1 MILAAL
7 LIATLAQ
14 VTAPGPSGRQAP
26 RVSSIQEATRIAAP
40 AAPVDP
46 FTPGTVV
53 SIPSGPR
60 VAKLAAPGSPVAAIR
75 LSVSIDESAGE
86 AGSAQ
91 LLQLLAV
98 DRARSRATHMGIKV
112 DGTRTPWG
120 IAYTV
125 TGATTDFD
133 QLVSLIRDAVAEP
146 DFTEES
152 FQATRR
158 ALRQQLLR
166 NQETPGARAFA
177 ELRAKAIPGTPAL
190 QGTPASLDRITR
202 AGLRDFWRRTHGGT
216 AMTVVV
222 AGDVPDAALLSAFEG
237 LGAARSTPPR
247 AAGTP
252 ATTPPSAT
260 QTYRH
265 WYGEAFAIPD
275 PLNPHAPVVALMVAD
290 QLRTMAD
297 SLEASV
303 QLWESDAGTV
313 LAVVGAA
320 YPAAANRMRARLSG
334 LLATVRQGA
343 TPARVQ
349 EAAARARQDLL
360 ERGRTPAGLAG
371 VVGSLMDATGE
382 PGAARRLLDGL
393 NSVTP
398 ESTRA
403 FLGQLAARTPLRAEV
418 RP

>member
-1 MILAAL
+1 LILAAL
-7 LIATLAQ
+7 LIATLPQ
-14 VTAPGPSGRQAP
+14 VTAPGPNGRQAP
-26 RVSSIQEATRIAAP
+26 RVSSTQEANRVAAP
-40 AAPVDP
+40 GAAVDP
-46 FTPGTVV
+46 FTPATVV
-53 SIPSGPR
+53 SIPSGAR
-60 VAKLAAPGSPVAAIR
+60 VAKLAAPGAPALAIR
-75 LSVSIDESAGE
+75 LSVSIDESASE
-86 AGSAQ
+86 AGSAH
-91 LLQLLAV
+91 LLQVLAV
-98 DRARSRATHMGIKV
+98 ERAKSRATPLGIRV
-112 DGTRTPWG
+112 DGIRTPWG

-125 TGATTDFD
+125 TGAATELD

-158 ALRQQLLR
+158 TLRQQLLR

-177 ELRAKAIPGTPAL
+177 ELRAKAIPGTPPP

-202 AGLRDFWRRTHGGT
+202 TGLRDFWRRTHGAT
-216 AMTVVV
+216 AMTIVV

-237 LGAARSTPPR
+237 LGSARSAPPR
-247 AAGTP
+247 AAGT
-252 ATTPPSAT
+252 AASAPPPAT

-275 PLNPHAPVVALMVAD
+275 PLNPHAPVVALLVAD
-290 QLRTMAD
+290 QLHTMAD
-297 SLEASV
+297 SLEATV
-303 QLWESDAGTV
+303 QLWETDAGTV

-334 LLATVRQGA
+334 LLASVRTGA

-360 ERGRTPAGLAG
+360 ERARTPAGLAG

-393 NSVTP
+393 NGVTP

>member
-1 MILAAL
+1 LILAAL
-7 LIATLAQ
+7 LIATLPQ
-14 VTAPGPSGRQAP
+14 VTAPGPNGRQAP
-26 RVSSIQEATRIAAP
+26 RAGTAQEAVRISAP
-40 AAPVDP
+40 APPIDP

-75 LSVSIDESAGE
+75 LSVGFDESASE

-91 LLQLLAV
+91 LLQELAV
-98 DRARSRATHMGIKV
+98 ERVRSRATPLGIEV

-125 TGATTDFD
+125 TGAVTDFD
-133 QLVSLIRDAVAEP
+133 QLVTLIRDAVGEP

-152 FQATRR
+152 FQSTRR

-177 ELRAKAIPGTPAL
+177 ELRAKAIPGLPTP

-202 AGLRDFWRRTHGGT
+202 AGLRDFWRRTHVGS
-216 AMTVVV
+216 AITVVV
-222 AGDVPDAALLSAFEG
+222 AGDVPDAALLSAFDG
-237 LGAARSTPPR
+237 LGSTR
-247 AAGTP
+247 ATPSRPAGT
-252 ATTPPSAT
+252 AASAPPTAT

-275 PLNPHAPVVALMVAD
+275 PLNPHAPVVALLVAD
-290 QLRTMAD
+290 HLQTMGD

-303 QLWESDAGTV
+303 QLWETDAGSV

-320 YPAAANRMRARLSG
+320 YPAAANRMRARLTG
-334 LLATVRQGA
+334 LLASVRQGA

-360 ERGRTPAGLAG
+360 ERGRTPAGRAG

-382 PGAARRLLDGL
+382 PGAARRLLDAL
-393 NSVTP
+393 NDVTP